1 MTLRVAINGF
11 GRIGRNFLRAYL
23 ENERA
28 YKNAIEIVAINDLG
42 SLESLAHLLEF
53 DTTHGRFAHSV
64 RAVNASKQYGIQVKK
79 RFIAVSHEESPESCP
94 WKKLKI
100 DLVIES
106 TGVFRARADAA
117 LHLKAGAKK
126 VVIAAVA
133 FDAVDATI
141 VKGVNE
147 NILTGKEKIISAASC
162 TTHCIAP
169 LLNVMEEKLG
179 LENVFM
185 TEMHA
190 YTSDQYILDHVHRD
204 LRRARAGAQNL
215 IPTTSSSIA
224 AVQEVLPSLKNKI
237 VGYSMRVPINNV
249 AAVDLCMTV
258 KKSTDAESINKIF
271 IKAAK
276 MGYIGVSELPLVSSD
291 FNHRSESAIVDLT
304 QTQVLGSTIKLL
316 VWYDNEWGYA
326 NRLLD
331 LLVYLQKK

>member
-1 MTLRVAINGF
+1 MSLRVAINGF
-11 GRIGRNFLRAYL
+11 GRIGRNFLRAFL
-23 ENERA
+23 ENERSF
-28 YKNAIEIVAINDLG
+28 KNAIDIVAINDLG

-53 DTTHGRFAHSV
+53 DTTHGRFKHSV
-64 RAVNASKQYGIQVKK
+64 RAINDSKEYGIKVKN
-79 RFIAVSHEESPESCP
+79 RFIAVSHDENPASCP
-94 WKKLKI
+94 WKKLKV

-106 TGVFRARADAA
+106 TGMFRAKADAA

-126 VVIAAVA
+126 VVIAAVS
-133 FDAVDATI
+133 FDAVDAT
-141 VKGVNE
+141 VVVGVNE
-147 NILTGKEKIISAASC
+147 NILSGKEKIISAASC

-169 LLNVMEEKLG
+169 LLKVMDEKLG

-224 AVQEVLPSLKNKI
+224 AVQEVLPVLKNKI

-249 AAVDLCMTV
+249 AAVDLCMNV
-258 KKSTDAESINKIF
+258 KKSTDAASINKIL
-271 IKAAK
+271 IKDAK
-276 MGYIGVSELPLVSSD
+276 TGYIGVSNLPLVSSD

-304 QTQVLGSTIKLL
+304 ETKILGSTIKLL

-331 LLVYLQKK
+331 LLIYLQK